1 MIKLLK
7 KSGIN
12 FSNNK
17 IRLPNWCKRIK
28 IDIGLSENAP
38 QTRIWLEN
46 QDDLIVF
53 GFEPVKQNF
62 KTILKGN
69 SKFSNKLNPSLI
81 GKKTF
86 IINCGLG
93 NVTSMKEKKIYVT
106 SKDKGCSSLYKPK
119 WPKILRSEII
129 KIFSIDEFVKLLPFD
144 KIKFIDHIKSDCQGS
159 DFDILKQAS
168 FTLKK
173 TAVYTI
179 ECENKQYYNTNNGV
193 NEITEFFKKKN
204 FQKYNWINKILN
216 KDNLKNFIVDDPT
229 FYNKKFVHKFSKNRI
244 FIYQKG

>member
-7 KSGIN
+7 QSGIK
-12 FSNNK
+12 FSNKK
-17 IRLPNWCKRIK
+17 IKLPVWCKRIK

-38 QTRIWLEN
+38 QTRVWLEN

-53 GFEPVKQNF
+53 GFEPVRQNYI
-62 KTILKGN
+62 TILKGN

-86 IINCGLG
+86 IINCALG
-93 NVTSMKEKKIYVT
+93 NVSSMQEKKIYVT
-106 SKDKGCSSLYKPK
+106 TKDKGCSSFYKPK
-119 WPKILRSEII
+119 WPKILKTEKI
-129 KIFSIDEFVKLLPFD
+129 KIFPIDDFVKLLPFN

-159 DFDILKQAS
+159 DFDILKQANY
-168 FTLKK
+168 TLRK

-179 ECENKQYYNTNNGV
+179 ECENKQYYNTNNGLR
-193 NEITEFFKKKN
+193 EISKFFKKKN
-204 FQKYNWINKILN
+204 FRRYNWLSKILN
-216 KDNLKNFIVDDPT
+216 KKNLKNFIVDDPT
-229 FYNKKFVHKFSKNRI
+229 FFNNKIVNNFSKKKF